1 MAITDPLLL
10 PADVLLVPVADLAEE
25 VRRQFPHGEGDFAIS
40 RPRSRS
46 TSRVLDAGA
55 AALLGEFRSPRTVV
69 DAVIRYSRAH
79 EADPEAVL
87 EQCYPMIESL
97 LAAGFLA
104 EEGSAEADD
113 IQPSLAPGEEVAGFE
128 VLGCV
133 QTLEDTELYQVRTGE
148 GAAALK
154 IERSAAAGREGH
166 GGALFER
173 EAAILRHLD
182 GAGAPRLLATGDFD
196 GRRWLATGWCPGID
210 AASAAAE
217 LRRGEI
223 YPGGQDRT
231 GLLALCRAILAAYAG
246 LHERGVIHGDVH
258 PRNILVAGDG
268 RVQLVDFGLALWEGA
283 GELGRLRR
291 AGVAFYYEPEAAAA
305 MRSGARMP
313 PPSRAGEQHA
323 VAALVYQ
330 LLTGS
335 HYRDFSLEKQEM
347 LRQIAEEPPLPFAER
362 GAEPWPEVEAVLA
375 RALGK
380 EPSARF
386 PGIGDLLAALPAA
399 ASQPRTRPRVG
410 VPPAAALLA
419 RVLARVGPGGELFR
433 EGLPEPPRITVSYGA
448 AGIACGLHRMA
459 LAREDAELLSL
470 ADLWALRAARG
481 RGDEGD
487 FYSTSVEITPETVG
501 RSSIHHS
508 ATGVHC
514 VRALIAQALGFPAE
528 RRQSLQAFLEAI
540 REPCAEPDLTL
551 GRSGFLLAGSLLLD
565 TLAEGA
571 PEAGPLIE
579 RGERILRDL
588 WRELD
593 GIPPLSAA
601 GNEASLGMAHGWA
614 GFLYAALR
622 WCRSAGTSQPERL
635 VERLAELAACARPWG
650 RGFRWRWGS
659 GREGRWGISSMAGW
673 CNGSAGFFFLWTL
686 AHRMSGEPLYRQLAE
701 GAAWNAWE
709 APDANGSL
717 CCGLAGRA
725 YALLHLHKHGGGDEW
740 LTRAR
745 ELADR
750 AALAIERSE
759 APDSLY
765 KGAMGVAVLAVDL
778 ARPADAVFP
787 FFEEEGWTRG

>member
-10 PADVLLVPVADLAEE
+10 PADVLLVPVADLPEE

-113 IQPSLAPGEEVAGFE
+113 IQPSLVPGEEIAGFE

-148 GAAALK
+148 RAAALK

-182 GAGAPRLLATGDFD
+182 GVGAPRLLATGDFD
-196 GRRWLATGWCPGID
+196 GRRWLATDWCPGID

-223 YPGGQDRT
+223 YPGGQDST

-258 PRNILVAGDG
+258 PRNLLVAGDG
-268 RVQLVDFGLALWEGA
+268 RVQLVDFGLALWEGE
-283 GELGRLRR
+283 GELGRPRR

-313 PPSRAGEQHA
+313 PPTRAGEQHA

-335 HYRDFSLEKQEM
+335 HYRDFSLEKGEM

-362 GAEPWPEVEAVLA
+362 GAEPWPEVEAALA

-380 EPSARF
+380 EPPARF

-399 ASQPRTRPRVG
+399 APPPRPRPRAG
-410 VPPAAALLA
+410 VPPAEALLA
-419 RVLARVGPGGELFR
+419 RVISRVGPGGDLFR

-448 AGIACGLHRMA
+448 AGIACGLHRIA
-459 LAREDAELLSL
+459 LARDDAELLAL

-487 FYSTSVEITPETVG
+487 VYSTSMEITPETVG

-514 VRALIAQALGFPAE
+514 VRALIAWALGFPAE

-540 REPCAEPDLTL
+540 REPCPEPDLTL

-593 GIPPLSAA
+593 GMPPLSAA

-622 WCRSAGTSQPERL
+622 WCRSAGSPQPERL
-635 VERLAELAACARPWG
+635 EERLAELAACARPWG
-650 RGFRWRWGS
+650 RGFRWRWGR

-673 CNGSAGFFFLWTL
+673 CNGSAGFVYLWTL
-686 AHRMSGEPLYRQLAE
+686 AHRMSGEPLHRQLAE

-725 YALLHLHKHGGGDEW
+725 YALLHLHKHGGGEEW
-740 LTRAR
+740 LARAR
-745 ELADR
+745 ELAGR
-750 AALAIERSE
+750 AALAIERTAE

-765 KGAMGVAVLAVDL
+765 KGAVGVAALAADL
-778 ARPADAVFP
+778 ARPEEAVFP
-787 FFEEEGWTRG
+787 FFEEEGW

>member
-10 PADVLLVPVADLAEE
+10 PADVLLVPVADLPEE

-87 EQCYPMIESL
+87 EQCYPMIQSL

-104 EEGSAEADD
+104 EEGSVEADD
-113 IQPSLAPGEEVAGFE
+113 IQPSLVPGEEIAGFE

-148 GAAALK
+148 RAAALK

-182 GAGAPRLLATGDFD
+182 GAGAPRLLATGNFD
-196 GRRWLATGWCPGID
+196 GRRWLATDWCPGID
-210 AASAAAE
+210 ATSAAAE

-223 YPGGQDRT
+223 YPGGQHST
-231 GLLALCRAILAAYAG
+231 GLLALCREILAAYAG

-258 PRNILVAGDG
+258 PRNLLVAGDG
-268 RVQLVDFGLALWEGA
+268 RVQLVDFGLALWEGE
-283 GELGRLRR
+283 GELGRPRR

-313 PPSRAGEQHA
+313 PPTRAGEQHA

-335 HYRDFSLEKQEM
+335 HYRDFSLEKGEM

-362 GAEPWPEVEAVLA
+362 GAEPWPEVEAALA

-380 EPSARF
+380 EPPARF

-399 ASQPRTRPRVG
+399 APPPRPRPRAG
-410 VPPAAALLA
+410 VPPAEALLA
-419 RVLARVGPGGELFR
+419 RVLARVGPGGDLFR

-448 AGIACGLHRMA
+448 AGIACGLHRIA
-459 LAREDAELLSL
+459 LARDDAELLAL

-487 FYSTSVEITPETVG
+487 VYSTSMEITPETVG

-514 VRALIAQALGFPAE
+514 VRALIAWALGFPAE

-540 REPCAEPDLTL
+540 REPCPEPDLTL

-593 GIPPLSAA
+593 GMPPLSTA
-601 GNEASLGMAHGWA
+601 GHEASLGMAHGWA

-622 WCRSAGTSQPERL
+622 WCRSAGAPQPERL
-635 VERLAELAACARPWG
+635 AERLAELAACARPWG
-650 RGFRWRWGS
+650 RGFRWRWGR

-673 CNGSAGFFFLWTL
+673 CNGSAGFVYLWTL
-686 AHRMSGEPLYRQLAE
+686 AHRMSGEPLHRQLAE

-725 YALLHLHKHGGGDEW
+725 YALLHLHKHGGGEEW
-740 LTRAR
+740 LARAR
-745 ELADR
+745 ELAGR
-750 AALAIERSE
+750 AALAIERTAE

-765 KGAMGVAVLAVDL
+765 KGAVGVAALAADL
-778 ARPADAVFP
+778 ARPEEAVFP
-787 FFEEEGWTRG
+787 FFEEEGW

>member
-113 IQPSLAPGEEVAGFE
+113 IQPSLVPGEEIAGFE

-148 GAAALK
+148 RAAALK

-182 GAGAPRLLATGDFD
+182 GAGAPRLLATGDFE
-196 GRRWLATGWCPGID
+196 GRRWLATDWCPGID

-217 LRRGEI
+217 LRRGE
-223 YPGGQDRT
+223 PDST
-231 GLLALCRAILAAYAG
+231 GLLALCRAVLAAYAG

-258 PRNILVAGDG
+258 PRNILVAGGG
-268 RVQLVDFGLALWEGA
+268 RVQLVDFGLARWEGA
-283 GELGRLRR
+283 GELGRPRR

-335 HYRDFSLEKQEM
+335 HYRDFSLEKGEM

-362 GAEPWPEVEAVLA
+362 GAEPWPEVETALA

-380 EPSARF
+380 EPPARF
-386 PGIGDLLAALPAA
+386 PGIGDLLAALSAA
-399 ASQPRTRPRVG
+399 APPPRPRPSAG
-410 VPPAAALLA
+410 VPPAEALLA
-419 RVLARVGPGGELFR
+419 RVLARVGPGGDLFR

-448 AGIACGLHRMA
+448 AGIACGLHRIA
-459 LAREDAELLSL
+459 LARDDAELLAL

-487 FYSTSVEITPETVG
+487 VYSTSAEITPETVG

-514 VRALIAQALGFPAE
+514 VRALIAWALGVPAE

-540 REPCAEPDLTL
+540 REPCPEPDLTL

-593 GIPPLSAA
+593 GMPPLSAA
-601 GNEASLGMAHGWA
+601 GHEASLGMAHGWA
-614 GFLYAALR
+614 GFLYAA
-622 WCRSAGTSQPERL
+622 
-635 VERLAELAACARPWG
+635 CARPWG
-650 RGFRWRWGS
+650 RGLRWRWGR

-673 CNGSAGFFFLWTL
+673 CNGSAGFVYLWTL
-686 AHRMSGEPLYRQLAE
+686 AHRMSGEPLHRQLAE

-725 YALLHLHKHGGGDEW
+725 YALLHLHKHGGGEEW
-740 LTRAR
+740 LPRAR
-745 ELADR
+745 ELAGR
-750 AALAIERSE
+750 ATLAIERTAE

-765 KGAMGVAVLAVDL
+765 KGAVGVAVLAADL
-778 ARPADAVFP
+778 ARPEEAVFP
-787 FFEEEGWTRG
+787 FFEEEGW

>member
-10 PADVLLVPVADLAEE
+10 PADVLLVPVADLPEE

-87 EQCYPMIESL
+87 EQCYPMIQSL

-104 EEGSAEADD
+104 EEGSVEADD
-113 IQPSLAPGEEVAGFE
+113 IQPSLVPGEEIAGFE

-148 GAAALK
+148 RAAALK

-182 GAGAPRLLATGDFD
+182 GAGAPRLLATGNFD
-196 GRRWLATGWCPGID
+196 GRRWLATDWCPGID
-210 AASAAAE
+210 ATSAAAE

-223 YPGGQDRT
+223 YPGGQHST
-231 GLLALCRAILAAYAG
+231 GLLALCREILAAYAG

-258 PRNILVAGDG
+258 PRNLLVAGDG
-268 RVQLVDFGLALWEGA
+268 RVQLVDFGLALWEGE
-283 GELGRLRR
+283 GELGRPRR

-313 PPSRAGEQHA
+313 PPTRAGEQHA

-335 HYRDFSLEKQEM
+335 HYRDFSLEKGEM

-362 GAEPWPEVEAVLA
+362 GAEPWPEVEAALA

-380 EPSARF
+380 EPPARF

-399 ASQPRTRPRVG
+399 APPPRPRPRAG
-410 VPPAAALLA
+410 VPPAEALLA
-419 RVLARVGPGGELFR
+419 RVLARVGPGGDLFR

-448 AGIACGLHRMA
+448 AGIACGLHRIA
-459 LAREDAELLSL
+459 LARDDAELLAL

-487 FYSTSVEITPETVG
+487 VYSTSMEITPETVG

-514 VRALIAQALGFPAE
+514 VRALIAWALGFPAE

-540 REPCAEPDLTL
+540 REPCPEPDLTL

-593 GIPPLSAA
+593 GMPPLSTA
-601 GNEASLGMAHGWA
+601 GHEASLGMAHGWA

-622 WCRSAGTSQPERL
+622 WCRSAGAPQPERL
-635 VERLAELAACARPWG
+635 AERLAELAACARPWG
-650 RGFRWRWGS
+650 RGFRWRWGR

-673 CNGSAGFFFLWTL
+673 CNGSAGFVYLWTL
-686 AHRMSGEPLYRQLAE
+686 AHRMSGEPLHRQLAE

-725 YALLHLHKHGGGDEW
+725 YALLHLHKHGGGEEW
-740 LTRAR
+740 LARAR
-745 ELADR
+745 ELAGR
-750 AALAIERSE
+750 AALAIERTAE

-765 KGAMGVAVLAVDL
+765 KGAVGVAVLAADL
-778 ARPADAVFP
+778 ARPEEAVFP
-787 FFEEEGWTRG
+787 FFEEEGW

>member
-1 MAITDPLLL
+1 MAITDPLVL

-55 AALLGEFRSPRTVV
+55 AALLEEFRSPRTVV
-69 DAVIRYSRAH
+69 EAVISYSRAH

-104 EEGSAEADD
+104 EAGSAEADD
-113 IQPSLAPGEEVAGFE
+113 IQPSLAPGEEIAGFE

-133 QTLEDTELYQVRTGE
+133 QTLEDTELYQARTG
-148 GAAALK
+148 GRAAALK

-182 GAGAPRLLATGDFD
+182 GTGAPRLLATGDFD

-217 LRRGEI
+217 LRRGE
-223 YPGGQDRT
+223 PDRI

-268 RVQLVDFGLALWEGA
+268 RVQLVDFGLALWEGE
-283 GELGRLRR
+283 GELGRPRR

-335 HYRDFSLEKQEM
+335 HYRDFSLERQEM

-362 GAEPWPEVEAVLA
+362 GAEPWPEVEGVLA

-380 EPSARF
+380 ESSARF

-399 ASQPRTRPRVG
+399 APPPRTRPRVG
-410 VPPAAALLA
+410 VPPAEALLA
-419 RVLARVGPGGELFR
+419 RVLARVGPGGDLFR

-448 AGIACGLHRMA
+448 AGIACGLHRIA
-459 LAREDAELLSL
+459 LAREDAELLAL
-470 ADLWALRAARG
+470 ADLWAFRAARG

-487 FYSTSVEITPETVG
+487 VYSASTEITAETVG

-514 VRALIAQALGFPAE
+514 VRALIAQAHGFPAE
-528 RRQSLQAFLEAI
+528 RRQSLQAFLEAV
-540 REPCAEPDLTL
+540 REPCPEPDLTL

-565 TLAEGA
+565 VTPEDA
-571 PEAGPLIE
+571 PEARTLIE
-579 RGERILRDL
+579 RGEEILRDL

-593 GIPPLSAA
+593 EMPPLSAD
-601 GNEASLGMAHGWA
+601 ESSLGMAHGWA

-622 WCRSAGTSQPERL
+622 WCRSAGTSRPERL
-635 VERLAELAACARPWG
+635 AERLAELAACARPWG
-650 RGFRWRWGS
+650 RGLRWRWGR
-659 GREGRWGISSMAGW
+659 GREERWGISSMAGW
-673 CNGSAGFFFLWTL
+673 CNGSAGFVYLWEL
-686 AHRMSGEPLYRQLAE
+686 AHQVLGDELYRRLAE

-725 YALLHLHKHGGGDEW
+725 YALLHLHKHGGGEEW
-740 LTRAR
+740 LLRAR
-745 ELADR
+745 ELAGR

-765 KGAMGVAVLAVDL
+765 KGAVGVAVLAADL

-787 FFEEEGWTRG
+787 FFEEEGW

>member
-1 MAITDPLLL
+1 MAITDPLVL

-25 VRRQFPHGEGDFAIS
+25 VRRQFPHGEGDYAIS

-79 EADPEAVL
+79 DADPEAVL

-113 IQPSLAPGEEVAGFE
+113 IQPSLAPGDEVAGFE
-128 VLGCV
+128 VVGCV
-133 QTLEDTELYQVRTGE
+133 QALEDTELYQVRTGE
-148 GAAALK
+148 REAALK

-182 GAGAPRLLATGDFD
+182 GVGAPRLLATGDFE
-196 GRRWLATGWCPGID
+196 GRRWLAAGWCPGID

-217 LRRGEI
+217 LRRGEV
-223 YPGGQDRT
+223 YPGGQGRI
-231 GLLALCRAILAAYAG
+231 GLLALCRTILAAYAG

-283 GELGRLRR
+283 GEIGRPRR
-291 AGVAFYYEPEAAAA
+291 AGVAFYYEPEAADA
-305 MRSGARMP
+305 MRTGARMP

-323 VAALVYQ
+323 VAALVVQ

-362 GAEPWPEVEAVLA
+362 GAEPWPEMEAVLA
-375 RALGK
+375 RALSK

-386 PGIGDLLAALPAA
+386 AGIGELLAALPAA
-399 ASQPRTRPRVG
+399 APPPRMRPRAG
-410 VPPAAALLA
+410 VSPAEALLA
-419 RVLARVGPGGELFR
+419 RVLARAGPGGDLFR
-433 EGLPEPPRITVSYGA
+433 GGLPEPPRITVSYGA

-459 LAREDAELLSL
+459 IARQDAGLLAL

-481 RGDEGD
+481 LEDEGG
-487 FYSTSVEITPETVG
+487 FYSASMEITPETVG

-514 VRALIAQALGFPAE
+514 VRALIAQALGFSAE
-528 RRQSLQAFLEAI
+528 RRQSLQAFLEAV
-540 REPCAEPDLTL
+540 REPCPEPDLAL

-565 TLAEGA
+565 TLPVGA

-593 GIPPLSAA
+593 EMPPLSA
-601 GNEASLGMAHGWA
+601 NEHEASLGMAHGWA

-622 WCRSAGTSQPERL
+622 WCRSAGSSPPERL
-635 VERLAELAACARPWG
+635 AERLAELAACARPWG
-650 RGFRWRWGS
+650 RGLRWRWGR

-673 CNGSAGFFFLWTL
+673 CNGSAGFVYLWAF
-686 AHRMSGEPLYRQLAE
+686 AHQVSGDELYRQLAE

-725 YALLHLHKHGGGDEW
+725 YALLHLHKHGGGEEW

-745 ELADR
+745 ELAER

-765 KGAMGVAVLAVDL
+765 KGAVGVAVLAADL

-787 FFEEEGWTRG
+787 FFEEEGW